1 MIDVTESLKKSN
13 NNIPIFELF
22 PNEGG
27 DAIAL
32 NKGVSELNY
41 YENILSESIRI
52 QAIVVD
58 TGNAGN
64 ADDGTGASIG
74 FAEALKI
81 GNGEK
86 IYLQIEDGFDPP
98 NKLSFITET
107 NAFRLNQTE
116 KISEHSQKSVFSL
129 DIVSRE
135 YLKNECADTRVVK
148 RYDGRISDH
157 VKKILEENLKTEKE
171 LDIEVTEN
179 KFNFI
184 GTTKKPFWT
193 IYWLAK
199 KSVPNIPN
207 ALGKTAG
214 FLFFENA
221 DGYKFK
227 SIDKMFDRIAIKK
240 YIFNNTT
247 STIVPIGY
255 DGKILNYEST
265 DSSDFQSKLQIGTY
279 HSENKGID
287 AFESFYEEKPI
298 DLNIQEDVI
307 TSGGTEF
314 KFVNSEFTDFPS
326 RFSWSL
332 DSIGFLPEGGSL
344 KDQLKK
350 SKELDIDKQQIQSRA
365 ASRYNQLF
373 TVTLKITLA
382 GDFSLRAGDLI
393 HCDFPEL
400 STKPNPTYNPRMSG
414 IYMISALCHT
424 ITANETYT
432 NLELIRDSYGRKPAK
447 M

>member
-22 PNEGG
+22 PNAGG
-27 DAIAL
+27 DPIAL
-32 NKGVSELNY
+32 NKGVAELHY
-41 YENILSESIRI
+41 YENILSESIHIR
-52 QAIVVD
+52 AMVVD
-58 TGNAGN
+58 TGKGGS
-64 ADDGTGASIG
+64 ADDGTGGSVG
-74 FAEALKI
+74 FAEALKV

-116 KISEHSQKSVFSL
+116 KISEHTQKSVFAL
-129 DIVSRE
+129 DIASRE
-135 YLKNECADTRVVK
+135 FLQNELADSRVIK
-148 RYDGRISDH
+148 RYDGKISDH
-157 VKKILEENLKTEKE
+157 IEKILKENLKTEKE

-179 KFNFI
+179 KFNFL

-199 KSVPNIPN
+199 KSVPNIPD
-207 ALGKTAG
+207 AFGKTAG

-227 SIDKMFDRIAIKK
+227 SVDKLFDRIPIKK

-247 STIVPIGY
+247 STIIPVGY

-265 DSSDFQSKLQIGTY
+265 DCGDFQTKLQMGTY
-279 HSENKGID
+279 SSENKGVD
-287 AFESFYEEKPI
+287 AFESFYAQKPV
-298 DLNIQEDVI
+298 DLDLQEDVVI
-307 TSGGTEF
+307 TGGTEF
-314 KFVNSEFTDFPS
+314 KFANPEFVESAS
-326 RFSWSL
+326 RFSWSM
-332 DSIGFLPEGGSL
+332 DSVGFLPDGNNL
-344 KDQLKK
+344 NQQLKK

-365 ASRYNQLF
+365 AARYNQLF

-400 STKPNPTYNPRMSG
+400 SNKPNPTYNPRMSG
-414 IYMISALCHT
+414 VYMISALCHT
-424 ITANETYT
+424 IMHNQTYT
-432 NLELIRDSYGRKPAK
+432 NLELVRDSYGRKSAK

>member
-1 MIDVTESLKKSN
+1 MIDVTESLKKSS

-22 PNEGG
+22 PNAGG
-27 DAIAL
+27 DPIAL
-32 NKGVSELNY
+32 NKGVAELHY

-52 QAIVVD
+52 RAIIVD
-58 TGNAGN
+58 TGRASG

-86 IYLQIEDGFDPP
+86 IYLQIEDGFSPP

-107 NAFRLNQTE
+107 NAFRLNQTQ
-116 KISEHSQKSVFSL
+116 KISEHTQKSVFAL
-129 DIVSRE
+129 DIASRE
-135 YLKNECADTRVVK
+135 FLQNELADSRVVK

-157 VKKILEENLKTEKE
+157 IKKILEENLKTEKE

-193 IYWLAK
+193 VLWLAK
-199 KSVPNIPN
+199 KSVPNIPD
-207 ALGKTAG
+207 AFGKTAG

-227 SIDKMFDRIAIKK
+227 SIDKLFDRIAIKK

-247 STIVPIGY
+247 STIIPVGY

-265 DSSDFQSKLQIGTY
+265 DSSDFQSKLQMGAY
-279 HSENKGID
+279 SSENKGVD
-287 AFESFYEEKPI
+287 AFESFYAQKPI
-298 DLNIQEDVI
+298 DLDLQQEVVI
-307 TSGGTEF
+307 TGGTEF
-314 KFVNSEFTDFPS
+314 KFANPEFSASAS
-326 RFSWSL
+326 RFNWSM
-332 DSIGFLPEGGSL
+332 DSIGFLPEGKSL
-344 KDQLKK
+344 TDQLKK
-350 SKELDIDKQQIQSRA
+350 SKEPDIDKQQIQTRA
-365 ASRYNQLF
+365 SARYNQLF

-400 STKPNPTYNPRMSG
+400 SNKPNPTYNPRMSG

-424 ITANETYT
+424 ISATETYT
-432 NLELIRDSYGRKPAK
+432 NLELVRDSYGRKPAK

>member
-1 MIDVTESLKKSN
+1 MIDVTESLKKSS

-22 PNEGG
+22 PNSGG
-27 DAIAL
+27 DPIAL
-32 NKGVSELNY
+32 NKGVSELHY
-41 YENILSESIRI
+41 YENILSESIRVS
-52 QAIVVD
+52 AIVVD
-58 TGNAGN
+58 TGRAGE

-86 IYLQIEDGFDPP
+86 IYLQLEDGFDTP
-98 NKLSFITET
+98 NKLSFITGE
-107 NAFRLNQTE
+107 NSLRLNQTE
-116 KISEHSQKSVFSL
+116 KISEHTQKSVYAL
-129 DIVSRE
+129 DIVSKE
-135 YLKNECADTRVVK
+135 FLKNECEDARVIK

-157 VKKILEENLKTEKE
+157 IEKILKENLKTEKE
-171 LDIEVTEN
+171 LDIEVTQN

-184 GTTKKPFWT
+184 GTTKKPFWN
-193 IYWLAK
+193 IFWLAK
-199 KSVPNIPN
+199 KSVPDIPD
-207 ALGKTAG
+207 AFGKTAG
-214 FLFFENA
+214 FLFFETA

-227 SIDKMFDRIAIKK
+227 SIDKLFDRIPVKK

-247 STIVPIGY
+247 STIIPVGY

-265 DSSDFQSKLQIGTY
+265 DSSDLQTKLQMGTY
-279 HSENKGID
+279 FSENKGVD
-287 AFESFYEEKPI
+287 TFQSFYDQKEVNQ
-298 DLNIQEDVI
+298 DIQEPVVK
-307 TSGGTEF
+307 TGGTDF
-314 KFVNSEFTDFPS
+314 KFVNPEFTECPT
-326 RFSWSL
+326 RFNWSM
-332 DSIGFLPEGGSL
+332 DSVGFLPSGSNL
-344 KDQLKK
+344 QEQLKK

-400 STKPNPTYNPRMSG
+400 TNKPNPSYNPRMSG
-414 IYMISALCHT
+414 VYMISALCHT
-424 ITANETYT
+424 IAHNETYT
-432 NLELIRDSYGRKPAK
+432 NLELVRDSYGRKPAK

>member
-1 MIDVTESLKKSN
+1 MIDVTESLKKSS

-27 DAIAL
+27 NPIAL
-32 NKGVSELNY
+32 NQGVAELNY
-41 YENILSESIRI
+41 YENILSETIRV
-52 QAIVVD
+52 QAVVVD
-58 TGNAGN
+58 TGNAGS
-64 ADDGTGASIG
+64 ADDGSGASIG

-98 NKLSFITET
+98 NKLSFISDP

-116 KISEHSQKSVFSL
+116 KISEHTQKSVFSL

-135 YLKNECADTRVVK
+135 FLKNECADTRVVK
-148 RYDGRISDH
+148 RYDGKISEH

-199 KSVPNIPN
+199 KSVPNIPD

-240 YIFNNTT
+240 YIFNNST
-247 STIVPIGY
+247 STVVPVGY

-265 DSSDFQSKLQIGTY
+265 DSSDFQSKLQIGAY
-279 HSENKGID
+279 HSENKGVD
-287 AFESFYEEKPI
+287 SYESFYDEKPI
-298 DLNIQEDVI
+298 DLNIQESVVK
-307 TSGGTEF
+307 TGGTEF
-314 KFVNSEFTDFPS
+314 KFVNSEFTDFAS
-326 RFSWSL
+326 RFSWSM

-344 KDQLKK
+344 TDQLKK

-400 STKPNPTYNPRMSG
+400 STKPTPSYNPRMSG
-414 IYMISALCHT
+414 VYMISALCHT
-424 ITANETYT
+424 ISPNETYT
-432 NLELIRDSYGRKPAK
+432 NLELVRDSYGRKPAN

>member
-1 MIDVTESLKKSN
+1 MINVTESLKKSD

-22 PNEGG
+22 PNSGG
-27 DAIAL
+27 QPISL
-32 NKGVSELNY
+32 NKGVSELHY
-41 YENILSESIRI
+41 YENILSESIHVR
-52 QAIVVD
+52 AVVVD
-58 TGNAGN
+58 TGKAGE

-74 FAEALKI
+74 FAEALKV

-86 IYLQIEDGFDPP
+86 IYLQIEDGFSTP
-98 NKLSFITET
+98 NQLSFITDA

-116 KISEHSQKSVFSL
+116 KVSEHTQKSVFIL
-129 DIVSRE
+129 DIASRE
-135 YLKNECADTRVVK
+135 FLQNELSESRVIK

-157 VKKILEENLKTEKE
+157 VEKILTENLKTEKE

-193 IYWLAK
+193 IFWLAK
-199 KSVPNIPN
+199 KSVPNIKD
-207 ALGKTAG
+207 AYGKTAG

-227 SIDKMFDRIAIKK
+227 SVDKLFDRIPIKK

-247 STIVPIGY
+247 STVVPIGY

-265 DSSDFQSKLQIGTY
+265 DSGDFQTKLQMGTY
-279 HSENKGID
+279 FSENKGVD
-287 AFESFYEEKPI
+287 AYESFYEQKPI
-298 DLNIQEDVI
+298 DLNLQEPVVV
-307 TSGGTEF
+307 TGGIDF
-314 KFVNSEFTDFPS
+314 KFVNPEFTTYPT
-326 RFSWSL
+326 RFNWSL
-332 DSIGFLPEGGSL
+332 DSVGFLPEGKTL
-344 KDQLKK
+344 LDQLKK
-350 SKELDIDKQQIQSRA
+350 SKDLDIDKQQIQSRA
-365 ASRYNQLF
+365 SSRYNQLF

-400 STKPNPTYNPRMSG
+400 TDKPNPSYNPRMSG
-414 IYMISALCHT
+414 VYMVSALCHT
-424 ITANETYT
+424 LSANETYT
-432 NLELIRDSYGRKPAK
+432 NLELVRDSYGRKP
-447 M
+447 MSL

>member
-1 MIDVTESLKKSN
+1 MINVTESLKKSS

-27 DAIAL
+27 EPIAL
-32 NKGVSELNY
+32 NKGVSELHY
-41 YENILSESIRI
+41 YENILAESIRV
-52 QAIVVD
+52 QAVVVD
-58 TGNAGN
+58 TGNSGE

-98 NKLSFITET
+98 NKLSFISDP
-107 NAFRLNQTE
+107 NSFHLNQTQ
-116 KISEHSQKSVFSL
+116 KISEHTQKSVFSL
-129 DIVSRE
+129 DLVSRE
-135 YLKNECADTRVVK
+135 FLKNESSDARVVK
-148 RYDGRISDH
+148 RYDGKISDH

-199 KSVPNIPN
+199 KSVPVIPG

-227 SIDKMFDRIAIKK
+227 SVDKMFDRIAVKK

-247 STIVPIGY
+247 STIVPVGY

-265 DSSDFQSKLQIGTY
+265 DCSDFQSKLQMGTY
-279 HSENKGID
+279 HSENKGVD
-287 AFESFYEEKPI
+287 SYESFYDEKPV
-298 DLNIQEDVI
+298 DLNLQEPIVI
-307 TSGGTEF
+307 TGGTDF
-314 KFVNSEFTDFPS
+314 KFVNEEFTDFPT
-326 RFSWSL
+326 RFNWSL
-332 DSIGFLPEGGSL
+332 DSVGFLPEGNSL
-344 KDQLKK
+344 TEQLKK

-365 ASRYNQLF
+365 SSRYNQLF
-373 TVTLKITLA
+373 TITLKITLA

-400 STKPNPTYNPRMSG
+400 STKPNPSYNPRMSG

-424 ITANETYT
+424 ISANETYT
-432 NLELIRDSYGRKPAK
+432 NLELVRDSYGRKPAQ

>member
-1 MIDVTESLKKSN
+1 MIDLTESLKKSG

-22 PNEGG
+22 PNAGG
-27 DAIAL
+27 KPIAL
-32 NKGVSELNY
+32 NKGVAELHY
-41 YENILSESIRI
+41 YENILSESIHIR
-52 QAIVVD
+52 AMVVD
-58 TGNAGN
+58 TGRASS
-64 ADDGTGASIG
+64 ADDGTGASTG

-86 IYLQIEDGFDPP
+86 IYLQIEDGFNPP
-98 NKLSFITET
+98 NKLSFITDT

-116 KISEHSQKSVFSL
+116 KISEHTQKSVFAL
-129 DIVSRE
+129 DIASRE
-135 YLKNECADTRVVK
+135 FLKNECSDTRVIK

-157 VKKILEENLKTEKE
+157 VEKILKENLKTEKQ

-199 KSVPNIPN
+199 KSVPNIPD

-227 SIDKMFDRIAIKK
+227 SVDKLFDRIPIKK

-247 STIVPIGY
+247 STVIPVGY

-265 DSSDFQSKLQIGTY
+265 DSGDFQSKLQMGTY
-279 HSENKGID
+279 ASESKGFD
-287 AFESFYEEKPI
+287 ARESSYGYREVNL
-298 DLNIQEDVI
+298 DVQESVVK
-307 TSGGTEF
+307 TGGTEF
-314 KFVNSEFTDFPS
+314 KFVNSEFTDCAT
-326 RFSWSL
+326 RFNWSM
-332 DSIGFLPEGGSL
+332 DSVGFLPEGKKL
-344 KDQLKK
+344 EDQLAK
-350 SKELDIDKQQIQSRA
+350 SRDEDIDKKQIQTKA

-373 TVTLKITLA
+373 TVTLKITLS

-400 STKPNPTYNPRMSG
+400 SNKPNPTYNPRMSG
-414 IYMISALCHT
+414 AYLISALCHT
-424 ITANETYT
+424 ISHNKTYT
-432 NLELIRDSYGRKPAK
+432 NLELIRDSYGRKPIK
-447 M
+447 R

>member
-1 MIDVTESLKKSN
+1 MIDVTESVKKSS

-22 PNEGG
+22 PNAGG
-27 DAIAL
+27 DPIAL
-32 NKGVSELNY
+32 SKGVAELHY
-41 YENILSESIRI
+41 YENILSESIHVR
-52 QAIVVD
+52 AMVVD
-58 TGNAGN
+58 TGKASD

-98 NKLSFITET
+98 NKLSFISEP

-116 KISEHSQKSVFSL
+116 KISEHTQKSVFAL
-129 DIVSRE
+129 DISSRE
-135 YLKNECADTRVVK
+135 FLENELATARVIK
-148 RYDGRISDH
+148 RYDGKISDH
-157 VKKILEENLKTEKE
+157 VEKILKENLKTEKE

-179 KFNFI
+179 KYNFI

-199 KSVPNIPN
+199 KSVPNIPD
-207 ALGKTAG
+207 AFGKTAG

-227 SIDKMFDRIAIKK
+227 SVDKLFDRIPIKK

-247 STIVPIGY
+247 STIIPVGY

-265 DSSDFQSKLQIGTY
+265 DSGDFQSKLQMGTY
-279 HSENKGID
+279 SSENKGVD
-287 AFESFYEEKPI
+287 AFESFYAQKPI
-298 DLNIQEDVI
+298 NLDLQKDVVI
-307 TSGGTEF
+307 TGGTEF
-314 KFVNSEFTDFPS
+314 KFANPEFTEVAS
-326 RFSWSL
+326 RFNWSL
-332 DSIGFLPEGGSL
+332 DAVGFLPDGDNL
-344 KDQLKK
+344 NQQLKK
-350 SKELDIDKQQIQSRA
+350 SKEPDIDKQQIQSRA
-365 ASRYNQLF
+365 AARYNQLF
-373 TVTLKITLA
+373 TVTLKVTLA

-400 STKPNPTYNPRMSG
+400 TNKPNPSYNPRMSG
-414 IYMISALCHT
+414 VYLISALCHT
-424 ITANETYT
+424 IMHNQTYT
-432 NLELIRDSYGRKPAK
+432 NLELIRDSYGRKPAN

>member
-1 MIDVTESLKKSN
+1 MIDVTESLKKSS

-27 DAIAL
+27 DPIAL

-116 KISEHSQKSVFSL
+116 KISEHTQKSVFSL

-135 YLKNECADTRVVK
+135 YLKNECEDTRVVK
-148 RYDGRISDH
+148 RYNGKISDH

-247 STIVPIGY
+247 STVVPIGY

-287 AFESFYEEKPI
+287 AFESFYDEKPV
-298 DLNIQEDVI
+298 DLNIQEDVVKN
-307 TSGGTEF
+307 GGTEF

-424 ITANETYT
+424 ISPNETYT
-432 NLELIRDSYGRKPAK
+432 NLELIRDSYGRKPA
-447 M
+447 

>member
-1 MIDVTESLKKSN
+1 MIDVTESLKKSS
-13 NNIPIFELF
+13 NNISIFELF

-27 DAIAL
+27 NPIAL
-32 NKGVSELNY
+32 NKGVAELNY
-41 YENILSESIRI
+41 YENILSESIRV

-58 TGNAGN
+58 TGNSGN
-64 ADDGTGASIG
+64 ADDGTGSSIG

-98 NKLSFITET
+98 NKLSFTKDI
-107 NAFRLNQTE
+107 NSFRLNQTE
-116 KISEHSQKSVFSL
+116 KISEHTQKSVFSL

-135 YLKNECADTRVVK
+135 FLKNESADTRVVK
-148 RYDGRISDH
+148 RYDGKISEH

-227 SIDKMFDRIAIKK
+227 SIDKLFDRIAIKK

-247 STIVPIGY
+247 STVVPIGY

-265 DSSDFQSKLQIGTY
+265 DSSDFQSKLQIGAY
-279 HSENKGID
+279 ASESKGFD
-287 AFESFYEEKPI
+287 ARESSYGYREVNL
-298 DLNIQEDVI
+298 DIQESVVK
-307 TSGGTEF
+307 TAGTQF
-314 KFVNSEFTDFPS
+314 KFVSSEFTNFAT
-326 RFSWSL
+326 RFNWSM
-332 DSIGFLPEGGSL
+332 DSIGFLPEGKKL
-344 KDQLKK
+344 EDQLTK
-350 SKELDIDKQQIQSRA
+350 SREEDIDKKQIQTKA

-400 STKPNPTYNPRMSG
+400 SNKPNPTYNPRMSG
-414 IYMISALCHT
+414 IYLISALCHT
-424 ITANETYT
+424 ISHNKTYT
-432 NLELIRDSYGRKPAK
+432 NLELIRDSYGRKPIK
-447 M
+447 I